1 MGAHS
6 PYRTGSKILCARA
19 EGPGD
24 APRTGT
30 AGAGQGQQRRRR
42 RRRRR
47 RRSGEGSRSRSRSR
61 SGKGSEQAAV
71 KVTEPAGAR
80 EQARAQIV
88 ARQEEGQEMGEKRLR
103 FSALSVVF
111 NNNARHK
118 MHVLPRQKKIK
129 EGFGRFVVQKQACVR
144 PAAAPDPGRT
154 RHPPQV
160 ASFTASGR
168 PGPPVSGQCA
178 CRPAAAG
185 SWSPCVMA

>member
-1 MGAHS
+1 LGAHS

-47 RRSGEGSRSRSRSR
+47 RSGEGSRSRSR

-88 ARQEEGQEMGEKRLR
+88 ARQEEGQGTDEKRLR

-118 MHVLPRQKKIK
+118 MHVVPRQKRKREK
-129 EGFGRFVVQKQACVR
+129 GFGRFVVQKQACVR